1 MNIQAP
7 RHTPAPLEPAGPVA
21 PPVSAR
27 EWAASLRLVF
37 DCRAGRCRLLHSL
50 HEGPLRVQRPFY
62 PEGAGCPHVY
72 LLHPPG
78 GLVLGDRLVIEG
90 HLQAKAAVL
99 ITTPSAGKLYSVG
112 HSHTEQSQL
121 VHWRLEDGAC
131 LEWLPQETIVFDG
144 AKGRLTTRVELSGA
158 ARCCLWDIVALGRKA
173 SAQPFLQGSCQQT
186 LEIRHEGRLLF
197 VEQNRWSGGADI
209 MTADWGMRGCHVS
222 GTFLAFLG
230 DACLNLDDGGRIL
243 DFLQASSRQDIAGH
257 WSLTQK
263 GGLLIVRYLGDS
275 AAQCRT
281 GFERVWQIL
290 RPLLNNKAAVAPRI
304 WNT

>member
-1 MNIQAP
+1 MWG
-7 RHTPAPLEPAGPVA
+7 PAVP
-21 PPVSAR
+21 AR
-27 EWAASLRLVF
+27 EWAASLQLVF
-37 DCRAGRCRLLHSL
+37 DCKAGRCRLAHSL

-78 GLVLGDRLVIEG
+78 GLVLGDRLNIQG
-90 HLQAKAAVL
+90 HLQGNAAALV
-99 ITTPSAGKLYSVG
+99 TTPSAGKLYGVG
-112 HSHTEQSQL
+112 QSQTEQTQR
-121 VHWRLEDGAC
+121 VHWRLDDGSC

-144 AKGRLTTRVELSGA
+144 ARGRLTTRVELAGS

-173 SAQPFLQGSCQQT
+173 SAKPFLQGSCRQT
-186 LEIRHEGRLLF
+186 LEIVHDGRLLF
-197 VEQNRWSGGADI
+197 VEQNRWVGGSDI
-209 MTADWGMRGCHVS
+209 MGADWGMRGCHVS

-230 DACLNLDDGGRIL
+230 EACLTQDDGGSVL
-243 DFLQASSRQDIAGH
+243 QFLQDSSRRDIVGH

-263 GGLLIVRYLGDS
+263 GGLLIARYLGES

-281 GFERVWQIL
+281 GFESLWQIL
-290 RPLLNNKAAVAPRI
+290 RPVLNNKTAVKPRI